1 MANVCYNWMQ
11 AFGDAEAIKKFEN
24 EMYMDEYMY
33 SLEIIFNYGTELTFS
48 SETRWAPPEE
58 WLENISKDFGIK
70 IDCEYSEPGSDI
82 AGKLN
87 YKDGVKIMDLQFDYL
102 EGRYHFMDWFEF
114 IEMEVMHRL
123 DDAEPFDDFIKQFD
137 FCTEEEIKE
146 LEELFFEYANEN

>member
-1 MANVCYNWMQ
+1 MANICYNWMQ
-11 AFGDAEAIKKFEN
+11 AFGDAEAIQKLN
-24 EMYMDEYMY
+24 EDMDISDDMY
-33 SLEIIFNYGTELTFS
+33 SLDIILNDGTELTFS
-48 SETRWAPPEE
+48 SETKWSPPEE
-58 WLENISKDFGIK
+58 WIQNISKEFGVLIE
-70 IDCEYSEPGSDI
+70 CEYSEAGAGF
-82 AGKLN
+82 AGKLS